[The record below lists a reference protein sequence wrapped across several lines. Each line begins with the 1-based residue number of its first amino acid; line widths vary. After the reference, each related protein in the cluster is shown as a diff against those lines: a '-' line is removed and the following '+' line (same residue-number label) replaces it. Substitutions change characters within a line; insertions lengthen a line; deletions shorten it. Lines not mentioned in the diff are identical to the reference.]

1 MSVYVLSRKLRYKV
15 LKDIDETGAQA
26 AVYQA
31 LDKHTNQ
38 PCALKVY
45 DDLQNQAKQTAFD
58 TEVESLHKLRSL
70 PGVIQLYDTWR
81 SYRHGFLV
89 LELCSGSLDPMIY
102 GKLNPTEVQEVAL
115 FLAQTLNSI
124 HKKGIQHNDIKP
136 ANILRLPSK
145 SKKNEMYRI
154 CDFGLASKVSTEN
167 FILQEFRGTVDYVA
181 PECIKAKAG
190 APGIIGTPDVW
201 SFGAT
206 LYELYTGNVP
216 FYKDSVAET
225 MLSITKTEPD
235 YSFILDVNLLD
246 LLKQVFVKD
255 PLLRPSFQQL
265 LCQHPYLQPRP
276 PLQPLDPKSPRSEK
290 PI

>member
-1 MSVYVLSRKLRYKV
+1 MSVYVLSRKLRYKI
-15 LKDIDETGAQA
+15 LKDIDESGAQA

-45 DDLQNQAKQTAFD
+45 EDLQDENKQKAFN
-58 TEVESLHKLRSL
+58 TEVEALHKLKQL

-89 LELCSGSLDPMIY
+89 LELCSGSLDPVVY
-102 GKLNPTEVQEVAL
+102 GKLNPTEVQEVAC

-136 ANILRLPSK
+136 ANILRLPQS
-145 SKKNEMYRI
+145 SKKQELYRI

-181 PECIKAKAG
+181 PECIKAKLG

-201 SFGAT
+201 SFGVT
-206 LYELYTGNVP
+206 LYELYTGQVP
-216 FYKDSVAET
+216 FYHDSVTET
-225 MLSITKTEPD
+225 MLAITKKEPD
-235 YSFILDVNLLD
+235 YSLILDVDLLD
-246 LLKQVFVKD
+246 LLKQVFIKD
-255 PLLRPSFQQL
+255 PLLRPSLQQL
-265 LCQHPYLQPRP
+265 LCHRYLQPRP
-276 PLQPLDPKSPRSEK
+276 RLQTLEPPLKSPRN
-290 PI
+290 